1 MKCEYVYD
9 VVKCLTAENLAT
21 IVTIVALFVALIIA
35 SVTFLQSK
43 RELRRKNNLEFLG
56 ARKDLRDR
64 LIELMVFPKNY
75 DQYYKLRRI
84 YKQSII
90 FDEYQPLLPPKT
102 SVPNDGFYHTILDDL
117 HDLSSEVKIWFPEL
131 NKQYV
136 VFLNMARESVRS
148 VVSAKQTELA
158 EASFAKFDAIVEE
171 MNVTMSKGIR

>member
-1 MKCEYVYD
+1 MKDASVYD
-9 VVKCLTAENLAT
+9 IIRYLTAENLAT

-56 ARKDLRDR
+56 ARK
-64 LIELMVFPKNY
+64 
-75 DQYYKLRRI
+75 QYYKLRRI

-136 VFLNMARESVRS
+136 EFLNMARESVRS